1 MPMPPEEH
9 QMQKPPVPDS
19 TPYPNIPEQQPHNSP
34 PILKRPGVIVLG
46 MHSSGTSMLSG
57 LLDEGFGYKDC
68 EKLILITKR
77 DFWAGGCGA
86 SEWWFFF
93 KHQGMG

>member
-19 TPYPNIPEQQPHNSP
+19 TPHPNIPEQQPHDSP
-34 PILKRPGVIVLG
+34 PILNRPGVIVLG
-46 MHSSGTSMLSG
+46 MHRSKTSMLSG
-57 LLDEGFGYKDC
+57 LLVEGFGYKDC

-77 DFWAGGCGA
+77 DFLSGWMWC
-86 SEWWFFF
+86 FRMMIFF
-93 KHQGMG
+93 KLQGMG